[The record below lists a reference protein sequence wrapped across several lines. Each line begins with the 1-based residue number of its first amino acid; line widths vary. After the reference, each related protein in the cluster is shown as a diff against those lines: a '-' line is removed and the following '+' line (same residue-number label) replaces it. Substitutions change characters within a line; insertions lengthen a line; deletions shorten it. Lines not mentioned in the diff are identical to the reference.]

1 VEICRH
7 AEFDHELFQNSR
19 FGCETFGLVASG
31 KLEITLQST
40 GWENGRRAIASRLT
54 KAQKA
59 GAAACGKT
67 GCTGIFEPVTLS

>member
-1 VEICRH
+1 VEICRR

-19 FGCETFGLVASG
+19 FGRETFAAVVSG

-40 GWENGRRAIASRLT
+40 GWESGRRAIASRLT
-54 KAQKA
+54 KAEKA
-59 GAAACGKT
+59 SAAAGGKT